1 MAYTQADIDAFER
14 AIVDSK
20 GALSITFSDRTVT
33 FASLRERAE
42 YLATMRAQLAA
53 STSSAGRIRYASTSK
68 GV

>member
-1 MAYTQADIDAFER
+1 MAYTQTDIDAFER

-33 FASLRERAE
+33 FASLKERAE
-42 YLATMRAQLAA
+42 FLAQMRAQLSATTT
-53 STSSAGRIRYASTSK
+53 TSRIRYASTSK